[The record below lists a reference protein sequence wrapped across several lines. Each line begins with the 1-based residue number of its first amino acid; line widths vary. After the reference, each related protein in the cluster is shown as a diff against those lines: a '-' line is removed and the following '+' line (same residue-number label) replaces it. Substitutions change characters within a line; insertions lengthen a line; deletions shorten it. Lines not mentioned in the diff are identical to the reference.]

1 MSVSKRW
8 LEEQQDQ
15 GSAGL
20 RDALSDVRYAS
31 RVLHGV
37 ENADELSMGD
47 LCRVCRLLASAEEK
61 LAEAVDEREGVAR

>member
-1 MSVSKRW
+1 MSITKRW
-8 LEEQQDQ
+8 FEEQQEEGARQ
-15 GSAGL
+15 L

-37 ENADELSMGD
+37 ENADELTMGD

-61 LAEAVDEREGVAR
+61 LAAAVMAEEVAA

>member
-1 MSVSKRW
+1 MSISKRW
-8 LEEQQDQ
+8 FEEQQEEDARQ
-15 GSAGL
+15 L

-37 ENADELSMGD
+37 ENVDELTMGD

-61 LAEAVDEREGVAR
+61 LAAAVMAEEVAA